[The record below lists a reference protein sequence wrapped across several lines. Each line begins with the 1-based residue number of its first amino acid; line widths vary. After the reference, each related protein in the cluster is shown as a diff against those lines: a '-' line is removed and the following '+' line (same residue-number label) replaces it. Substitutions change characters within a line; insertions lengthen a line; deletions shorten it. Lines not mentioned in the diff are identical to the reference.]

1 MRATESTKISTPNK
15 PCTMAMFSS
24 SISYEGFIWCMERA
38 LTPFTSHLFFNA
50 ASDFGFS
57 LALSA
62 QLVILIFAAKTFLEL
77 ALAPSQVSHQLWNA
91 GASEEYHNDYED
103 DEPSPVIRKDIG
115 DHLSIPLFT
124 TFLAYFVYGILA
136 HFGHKPDLLLARHRS
151 FCRANGNLRAFLKRR
166 SQGALCDPLRG
177 VLLFS
182 RRQCGRGGIAFWRL
196 INVAVGRIH
205 VHSVVR
211 WPIRGARIAVVVI
224 LLIRNRVAVAVV
236 SGWLVRAIV
245 VARIQR
251 IAQLGGIAP
260 KLAHSLAKLP
270 QYFRQLVRPK
280 NDQQHNRHGN
290 ELYRTI

>member
-1 MRATESTKISTPNK
+1 MSATESTKISTPNK

-38 LTPFTSHLFFNA
+38 LMPLTSHLFFNA

-57 LALSA
+57 LALPA
-62 QLVILIFAAKTFLEL
+62 QLVILIFTAETFLEL
-77 ALAPSQVSHQLWNA
+77 ALAPAQVSHQLWDA
-91 GASEEYHNDYED
+91 GASEEYHNDYQD
-103 DEPSPVIRKDIG
+103 DKPSPVIRKDIG

-151 FCRANGNLRAFLKRR
+151 FRRSNSNLRVFLQRR
-166 SQGALCDPLRG
+166 SHGALRHPLRA
-177 VLLFS
+177 VLLFG
-182 RRQCGRGGIAFWRL
+182 RRQRGRGSIAFWRL
-196 INVAVGRIH
+196 IDVAVGRIH

-224 LLIRNRVAVAVV
+224 LLIRNGVAIAVV

-251 IAQLGGIAP
+251 VA
-260 KLAHSLAKLP
+260 
-270 QYFRQLVRPK
+270 
-280 NDQQHNRHGN
+280 
-290 ELYRTI
+290 